1 MISTIIKE
9 WMMALPR
16 VGKQQQ
22 LVTSLSLPTTILIRR
37 WQRTAAGEEIDHLV
51 VVATD
56 IVVLVNPIIA
66 INIDEAAGRIEIEIE
81 TKDDIAVQ
89 VPKIKR
95 IIVRRKEGRLQT
107 TTTK

>member
-66 INIDEAAGRIEIEIE
+66 INIDEAAGRIEIE